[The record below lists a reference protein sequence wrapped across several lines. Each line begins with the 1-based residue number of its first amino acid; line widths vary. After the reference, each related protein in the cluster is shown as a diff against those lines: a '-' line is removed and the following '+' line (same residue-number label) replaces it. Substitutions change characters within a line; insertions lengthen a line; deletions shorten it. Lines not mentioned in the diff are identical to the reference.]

1 MSNKYYNLVITLTLF
16 FLIAIGTIEN
26 PESDQIEI
34 NKKQNIQKIVIS
46 EPLNITATNNH

>member
-34 NKKQNIQKIVIS
+34 NKKQNIQEIIIT
-46 EPLNITATNNH
+46 EPLNITGTQNH